1 MTGPAVDWSQFRDGD
16 RVRVTFEGTLD
27 RGRDGLDDERWLNVG
42 RGRSFRLGP
51 LGGVSTALTQATSAD
66 LIERPFTPPAP
77 GKLFRHADGRL
88 FQALSENRFMVI
100 RWADG
105 VPAHSTSGLPLNG
118 TYYTWAE
125 SDPAWRDA
133 IEVLDI

>member
-1 MTGPAVDWSQFRDGD
+1 MSAPAVDWSQFRDGD
-16 RVRVTFEGTLD
+16 RVRVTFEGVWIERPMNGVGLELA
-27 RGRDGLDDERWLNVG
+27 RGVIIWPDGNH
-42 RGRSFRLGP
+42 
-51 LGGVSTALTQATSAD
+51 AKYATSAE
-66 LIERPFTPPAP
+66 LIERPFTPPAA
-77 GKLFRHADGRL
+77 GKLFRHSDGRL
-88 FQALSENRFMVI
+88 FQSLSENRFMVI

-125 SDPAWRDA
+125 SDLAWRDA